1 MLIIIHIH
9 GITRLEELSSASFT
23 VFLHNNALW
32 QMTIKCPLGERW
44 GRVENKNLKA
54 FRPRLDSPASGHGYN
69 HTYNTKYMGNS
80 SSALRFYKNMI
91 RWSFWG
97 DHHHGNLFC
106 TLHENNSSKLTRV
119 LLLLMLQKTLTTP
132 WRQLD
137 NSFSRRFAVGS
148 KLGVS
153 LFVVWFGTFTLTKNS
168 TLGSVFILAIFWSIS
183 FINCDTNIEKISS
196 GLPRDYA

>member
-1 MLIIIHIH
+1 
-9 GITRLEELSSASFT
+9 
-23 VFLHNNALW
+23 
-32 QMTIKCPLGERW
+32 MTIKCPLGERW

-69 HTYNTKYMGNS
+69 HTYNTNYKGNS
-80 SSALRFYKNMI
+80 SSAQKHDKVVIL
-91 RWSFWG
+91 G
-97 DHHHGNLFC
+97 DHGNLFC
-106 TLHENNSSKLTRV
+106 TLHENNSSKLTKV

-137 NSFSRRFAVGS
+137 NSFSRRFVVGS

-153 LFVVWFGTFTLTKNS
+153 LFVVWFGTFTLTKKS